1 MDESHLFRKAKIKF
15 LITEIATYHLE
26 VILCL
31 VMGRLETGLPENSLF
46 LDLEM
51 GTLSG
56 CSESNVSKLKE
67 GTNPK
72 SCKRD
77 MIQKGRKGTQKAP

>member
-46 LDLEM
+46 P
-51 GTLSG
+51 G
-56 CSESNVSKLKE
+56 
-67 GTNPK
+67 P
-72 SCKRD
+72 RD
-77 MIQKGRKGTQKAP
+77 GNTVWVQ